1 MSSNNEMKRRMKS
14 VADMRQMTR
23 AMQLI
28 SQIKRSTA
36 AKKLE
41 ASKYFFVHTMR
52 TVNEIMIQNPNSF
65 DSIFKL
71 RDKPLNSEWKVLI
84 NLISAES
91 GMAGAYMLKVLRRGE
106 DLAKQLKKK
115 IEKKSYKPNIHF
127 RVIGRPLSY
136 KLKEDGYYSE
146 GDFKLENSDPD
157 YYGSQ
162 LLSIQLL
169 NEYMDGQYDEIY
181 FVYMHMNNSI
191 QSEPLYIRTLPAD
204 SQGLYLL
211 TKKMLSKSEME
222 EEERLIQELE
232 HRHLSYQPNIES
244 VSKYLISSYSTAM
257 IFGILNEAH
266 AAEHAWRMQAMESAT
281 KNAEDL
287 LFDLKELMNQQR
299 QEEITEELNE
309 IISATLHMD

>member
-1 MSSNNEMKRRMKS
+1 MKRRMKS
-14 VADMRQMTR
+14 VADLRQMTR

-65 DSIFKL
+65 DNIFKL
-71 RDKPLNSEWKVLI
+71 RKKNDGDKWNILI
-84 NLISAES
+84 YLISAES

-106 DLAKQLKKK
+106 ELARQLEIKVRAKGY
-115 IEKKSYKPNIHF
+115 EPNVRF
-127 RVIGRPLSY
+127 RVLGRPLSY
-136 KLKEDGYYSE
+136 KLKEDGFVSE
-146 GDFKLENSDPD
+146 GDYKPERSDPD

-162 LLSIQLL
+162 LLSIQLM

-204 SQGLYLL
+204 SQGLFLL
-211 TKKMLSKSEME
+211 TRKMLSKEEME

-232 HRHLSYQPNIES
+232 HRHLSYQPDIES
-244 VSKYLISSYSTAM
+244 VSKYLMSSYSTAM
-257 IFGILNEAH
+257 VFGILNEAH

-281 KNAEDL
+281 KNADDL

-309 IISATLHMD
+309 IISATLDV